1 MKPQLQPDH
10 QEQLE
15 DDAVTPLIQT
25 DDADLSEKDVV
36 EALVQPESQEQLEE
50 VAVTP
55 QIQPDQEEQPK
66 GNMLIRW
73 IKRISKK
80 G

>member
-1 MKPQLQPDH
+1 
-10 QEQLE
+10 
-15 DDAVTPLIQT
+15 VTPQIQT
-25 DDADLSEKDVV
+25 DDADLSEEWMWWKR
-36 EALVQPESQEQLEE
+36 LFSPKKSEQLEE

-55 QIQPDQEEQPK
+55 QIQTGIQENSP
-66 GNMLIRW
+66 GNIHPL